1 MCNDKRLNHEYPHIN
16 QQRYR
21 VDLTV
26 KKNEFVFEIAEVASQ
41 TSAYRFDYD
50 TQNMS

>member
-1 MCNDKRLNHEYPHIN
+1 MSVKFGIVCKIGTCVK
-16 QQRYR
+16 QGYR